1 MKHPLLRLVFI
12 SLLAAQAAPHAAW
25 AQVAVGPRMIGASI

>member
-12 SLLAAQAAPHAAW
+12 SLLAAQATPHK
-25 AQVAVGPRMIGASI
+25 AVGVTTYEPCNTY

>member
-12 SLLAAQAAPHAAW
+12 SLLAAQAAPHN
-25 AQVAVGPRMIGASI
+25 AVGVTINGPCNTYWQ